1 MLEKISIRDFR
12 NYRGCA
18 LEFAAGNNILTGPN
32 GVGKS
37 NLLEAVFF
45 ASFLRS
51 FRTQRWRE
59 LVRIG
64 ASGLEL
70 SMTVRDDRWRHRRSV
85 RFEFPERRMLFRDA
99 SPVGRASEYVGALR
113 PVVFA
118 PEDREIITG
127 GAGCRRGFFDMLIAV
142 ADAGYWQALRDYN
155 SALLRRNAALKG
167 RDETTA
173 AAFEP
178 ILAESALALRAGRE
192 RWSLRVEDLL
202 RESDPGIAIHYRCD
216 GRNFQGPEE
225 YVKALADARGRE
237 MLLGFGTFG
246 PQRDDFEIIYEDKP
260 ARSFASTGQGR
271 KLALKLKLAAAE
283 LLRRDSRV
291 PVIALVDDVT
301 GDLDE
306 SGREEFYR
314 RLESIPQRIFT
325 FTAVPERF
333 RSARIF
339 EFSAPGCPTP
349 R

>member
-18 LEFAAGNNILTGPN
+18 LEFAAGDNILTGPN
-32 GVGKS
+32 GAGKS

-70 SMTVRDDRWRHRRSV
+70 SMTVREDRWRHRRKV
-85 RFEFPERRMLFRDA
+85 RFEFPERRLLFRNS
-99 SPVGRASEYVGALR
+99 SPVTRASEYVGALR

-127 GAGCRRGFFDMLIAV
+127 GAACRRGFFDMLIAV

-155 SALLRRNAALKG
+155 SALLRRNAALKS

-178 ILAESALALRAGRE
+178 ILAESALGLRAGRE
-192 RWSLRVEDLL
+192 RWCLLVEEALR
-202 RESDPGIAIHYRCD
+202 RSDPDIAIHYRCD

-225 YVKALADARGRE
+225 YVKALADARSRE

-325 FTAVPERF
+325 FTAEPERF
-333 RSARIF
+333 RTARIF
-339 EFSAPGCPTP
+339 TFSAPGCPTP
-349 R
+349 L